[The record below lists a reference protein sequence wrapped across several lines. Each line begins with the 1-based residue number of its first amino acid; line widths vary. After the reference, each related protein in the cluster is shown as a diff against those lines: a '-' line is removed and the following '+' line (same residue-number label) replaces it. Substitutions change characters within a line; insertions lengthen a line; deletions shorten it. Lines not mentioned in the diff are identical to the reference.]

1 VGGWIVSLFRR
12 RKKRIPE
19 EKDEGVP
26 PETLLGVLGIN
37 RWRVPEGYQEVENYP
52 LRAPFSYCI
61 VAKNEKTSENLY
73 IVDELPM
80 DMGEREVYSKLQN
93 LLEKELEAPR
103 EGQSLL
109 EAYNEQVPLI
119 IDENKKTVADL
130 SPIGLKKVLYYLER
144 DIAGFG
150 KIDPLMFD
158 PAIEDI
164 SCTGF
169 GRAMFLWHRNYENI
183 RTTVH
188 FGEDE
193 LNNLLMKLVHK
204 AGKHVSM
211 AYPIVDAT
219 LPGKH
224 RLAVTYGKEVT
235 PTGTSFT
242 IRKFRTDP
250 LTIIDLIRM
259 ETLSESAA
267 AYLWL
272 LEENKY
278 SVMIVGTTGAGKTT
292 ALNAIAGLTHPSY
305 KIITI
310 EEVAEIN
317 LPHENWVST
326 IARPGFGIERA
337 GEISLYDLIKSAVR
351 HRPDLIIVG
360 EIRGEESYVL
370 FQSLATGHGG
380 LCTMH
385 ADSVDIALTRLTQPP
400 MSIPASILPLMNCLI
415 VVKHVRSPIFIDGEA
430 RVSTRKFV
438 KIAEVR
444 QSGASQEVS
453 SWNPGSDTFTEDFEG
468 SYLFRQLA
476 LSLDL
481 SVDYILKELERRRDV
496 LRWMVNMNIR
506 DYKSVNEVLNRY
518 YNNPE
523 VMYQKVVQSI

>member
-1 VGGWIVSLFRR
+1 MSLFRR
-12 RKKRIPE
+12 RKKRIQE

-26 PETLLGVLGIN
+26 PETLLGVLRIN

-80 DMGEREVYSKLQN
+80 DMGEREVYAKLQN

-188 FGEDE
+188 FGEEE
-193 LNNLLMKLVHK
+193 LNNLIMMLVHK

-385 ADSVDIALTRLTQPP
+385 ADSVDIALKRLTQPP

-518 YNNPE
+518 YNSPE
-523 VMYQKVVQSI
+523 VLYQKVAQSI